1 MTIPPVSLT
10 ATLKMEVSPLE
21 SLVDQEV
28 VIVLRGLQPQE
39 KIQVQA
45 QTVDDSGI
53 PWKSYGI
60 FQANGLGIIDLSK
73 QAPSEGSYQEID
85 PMGLFWSMQP
95 EHSGLA
101 FKIEN
106 ANFSVE
112 ITAFR
117 EKEKIASQNIIR
129 FRKAADVKRISIHED
144 GLVGILFVPPS
155 DKPLPMIIT
164 LTGSSGGFGENRA
177 QLLASHGFVVLALG
191 YFGVDGLSSDLQ
203 NIPFEYFETAF
214 KWIKRQ
220 PAIDSSHIG
229 IYGVSRGAELALL
242 LGCTFP
248 EPVQAIAAVVPS
260 SVVYGGSSGG
270 PVDAWLYHGKRLAP
284 FAPVG
289 KENSTD
295 NKGLDRAY
303 PILMKERFLEG
314 MKDTKAFEAA
324 VIPVEKMQASLLLIS
339 GGDDQMWPSAL
350 YVTQIQERLKAY
362 KSSICCEHL
371 CYPKAGHGISI
382 PNFPAPGPIYYH
394 PVGKQWF
401 SMGGT
406 IADDQDASLDS
417 WKKLI
422 AFFQKTLKEEGP

>member
-1 MTIPPVSLT
+1 
-10 ATLKMEVSPLE
+10 MEVSPLE

-39 KIQVQA
+39 KIQIQA

-53 PWKSYGI
+53 LWKSYGT
-60 FQANGLGIIDLSK
+60 FQADDLGIIDLSK
-73 QAPSEGSYQEID
+73 QAPSEGSYQKID

-95 EHSGLA
+95 AANQNGSA
-101 FKIEN
+101 FIIEN

-117 EKEKIASQNIIR
+117 EKEIIASQNIIR
-129 FRKAADVKRISIHED
+129 LRKATDVKRISIHED
-144 GLVGILFVPPS
+144 GIVGILFVPPS
-155 DKPLPMIIT
+155 EKPLPVIIT

-177 QLLASHGFVVLALG
+177 QLLASHGFVILALG
-191 YFGVDGLSSDLQ
+191 YFGVDGLSPNLQ
-203 NIPFEYFETAF
+203 NISFEYFENAF
-214 KWIKRQ
+214 KWIKRH
-220 PAIDSSHIG
+220 PAIDSSHVG

-248 EPVQAIAAVVPS
+248 ESVQSVVAVVPS

-270 PVDAWLYHGKRLAP
+270 PVNAWLYHGEPLTP

-314 MKDTKAFEAA
+314 MKDTKAFESA
-324 VIPVEKMQASLLLIS
+324 VIPVEKIQASLLLIS
-339 GGDDQMWPSAL
+339 GEDDQMWPSAL
-350 YVTQIQERLKAY
+350 YATQIQERLKAY
-362 KSSICCEHL
+362 KSSIFCEHL

-422 AFFQKTLKEEGP
+422 AFFQKTLKEEDL